1 VIKENSSAFKA
12 SMVAVST
19 LMMAFL
25 TGYAV
30 GFIARSTTWRTHDTI
45 GRAITVF
52 VLAGIGLSLAGLVG
66 KLVRF
71 SKTQVVAIFA
81 LTAWAIA
88 FCLYGF
94 FVATGN

>member
-1 VIKENSSAFKA
+1 
-12 SMVAVST
+12 MVAVST
-19 LMMAFL
+19 LVMAFL

-30 GFIARSTTWRTHDTI
+30 GFIARSTTWKTHDTI
-45 GRAITVF
+45 GRAIMVF
-52 VLAGIGLSLAGLVG
+52 VLAGIGLSLASLVG

-71 SKTQVVAIFA
+71 SRTEVVAIFA
-81 LTAWAIA
+81 LAAWTIA